1 MIGLFKAKGSGVG
14 GGSTLIL
21 IYVLCEYNRHI
32 THTHAHTNTLL
43 YKLVKRNYNAEQV
56 QMQAPIDTYSICTH
70 KSKYINRSVVI
81 KLKI

>member
-1 MIGLFKAKGSGVG
+1 MLCVIGLFKAKGSGVG

-21 IYVLCEYNRHI
+21 IYVLCEYNTHI
-32 THTHAHTNTLL
+32 THTHTLL
-43 YKLVKRNYNAEQV
+43 YKLVKCNYNAEQV
-56 QMQAPIDTYSICTH
+56 EMQAPIDTYSICTH